1 MKKLLFSI
9 AVLAAFAAASA
20 YAADTTAYDADAGKI
35 IIHSQLGK
43 TDTAVSVTV
52 TANGDAVGNDNKPV
66 YMYRHNTG
74 ASGGIDIEIP
84 VARDLSSGKY
94 YIYYDLSAAHTSE
107 SIMLLNPEAQNTKDA
122 LAEIN
127 AAAGDGDRIY
137 AFLAAGENAA
147 ALGLDTDGL
156 SEDGLRFTA
165 KYAALKK
172 EYTVQSFSDMCDE
185 AAVCIKMNAD
195 ADADGIIKEHAAVFG
210 TTYEKYFA
218 LAENLRTELDALLH
232 SADFTK
238 LGAAATYADKLLAAN
253 IRILKTSGELA
264 EFIGNNADALGLEM
278 GSGSAYAALMPS
290 AQNKVLLALFNA
302 RDKIDGGSAVKT
314 LFDKSVADNKSSSSD
329 SGSGSSSG
337 GSSSSGSSG
346 GGSYI
351 APARTNPEVKAE
363 GFADISGHWSEEYV
377 ARLAEKKVISG
388 YADNT
393 FSPANAVTR
402 AEFVKMLT
410 ALFDV
415 KASGGADFADV
426 PADAWYAEA
435 VCAATQN
442 GLVFGADGK
451 FLPQDNISRQD
462 AAVIIYRLCGGA
474 GGNAQFGDYAEIADY
489 AKEAVSSLA
498 AAGII
503 AGSDGNFYP
512 GNTLTRAEA
521 AVILCK
527 AYDMGVGR

>member
-1 MKKLLFSI
+1 M
-9 AVLAAFAAASA
+9 LAAFAAASA

-52 TANGDAVGNDNKPV
+52 TANVDAVGNDNKPV

-74 ASGGIDIEIP
+74 ASGGINIEIP

-127 AAAGDGDRIY
+127 VAAGDGDKIY
-137 AFLAAGENAA
+137 AFLATGENAA

-156 SEDGLRFTA
+156 LEEELKFMA
-165 KYAALKK
+165 KYASLKK
-172 EYTVQSFSDMCDE
+172 EYTVQSFSDMCTE

-232 SADFTK
+232 TADFAK

-278 GSGSAYAALMPS
+278 GSGSAYAALTPS
-290 AQNKVLLALFNA
+290 AQNKVMLALFNA
-302 RDKIDGGSAVKT
+302 RDKIDGADAVKT

-329 SGSGSSSG
+329 SGSGSSSD

-393 FSPANAVTR
+393 FRPANAVTR

-410 ALFDV
+410 VLFDV
-415 KASGGADFADV
+415 KASGSADFADV

-474 GGNAQFGDYAEIADY
+474 GGNAQFGDYAEITDY

-512 GNTLTRAEA
+512 GSTLTRAEA